1 MSKIL
6 VIDDEQH
13 IVEVISKLLSLYEY
27 EVFKAYSGQE
37 GIFAAT
43 QKLPDV
49 ILLDRIMPDIDGVE
63 VCKILKDNEITKDI
77 PIIFVTSRTEVEHL
91 VEALEIGAHD
101 YISKPIEKKEL
112 IARVKAALRVKQLQ
126 DQLKDKLR
134 ISKQMEETHQQ
145 LMEQYMLA
153 MFGQLAESLMHE
165 LNNPLMAVIGLAE
178 LIKVRNITKDKQL
191 LEHMEM
197 IRDMGMRASS
207 KLSSLLCIAK
217 SEGFELGLDIN
228 KIVKDVVELVN
239 AQLLIT
245 GVELELRLEEKLKN
259 IKGDQS
265 QIARAILALVN
276 NAIEATQH
284 IKIPGGKKICVSTN
298 QLTTDQISIRIR
310 NSGEAIAEEIKE
322 KLFEPFFTTKKG
334 SYHAGMGLYLVQSIA
349 KSHNGTIS
357 WGSTENNT
365 WFELVLPV

>member
-6 VIDDEQH
+6 VIDDDH
-13 IVEVISKLLSLYEY
+13 YIVEVISRLLGLYDY
-27 EVFKAYSGQE
+27 DVAKAYLGRD
-37 GIFAAT
+37 GISIAKET
-43 QKLPDV
+43 LPDV
-49 ILLDRIMPDIDGVE
+49 ILLDRVMPDLDGVE
-63 VCKILKDNEITKDI
+63 VCKELKNDESTKDI

-91 VEALEIGAHD
+91 VEALEIGAQD

-112 IARVKAALRVKQLQ
+112 IARVRAALRVKQLQ

-191 LEHMEM
+191 LEHIEM
-197 IRDMGMRASS
+197 IRDMGMRAST

-217 SEGFELGLDIN
+217 SEGSEVGVNVN

-245 GVELELRLEEKLKN
+245 GVELELSLEENLKK
-259 IKGDQS
+259 IRGDQS
-265 QIARAILALVN
+265 QIARALLALVN
-276 NAIEATQH
+276 NAIEATKQARV
-284 IKIPGGKKICVSTN
+284 GNKKISVATS
-298 QLTTDQISIRIR
+298 QLSEDKISIRVR
-310 NSGEAIAEEIKE
+310 NSGEAIDKEIAEKI
-322 KLFEPFFTTKKG
+322 FEPFFTTKKG
-334 SYHAGMGLYLVQSIA
+334 SYHAGMGLYVVQSIA
-349 KSHNGTIS
+349 KLHNGS
-357 WGSTENNT
+357 VNWESDKGNT
-365 WFELVLPV
+365 WFEIVLPV